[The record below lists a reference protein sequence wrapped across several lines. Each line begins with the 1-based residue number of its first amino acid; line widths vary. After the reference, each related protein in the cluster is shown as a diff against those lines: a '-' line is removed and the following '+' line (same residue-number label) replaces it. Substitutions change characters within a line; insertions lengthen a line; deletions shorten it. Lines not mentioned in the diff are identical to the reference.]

1 MLSKKYS
8 LVASCNIRFYQIWDK
23 KSFPILRPSQG
34 LLPTLFSDDKLFCYQ
49 ITMSCYNLLE
59 NCTMYLVHSKLK
71 ILNKINLYPTS
82 RQIKFYLT
90 IKPLLVVL
98 ILTQNLK
105 INQLLPISGVNNYI
119 CQISGTKP
127 STLWLSPGSKENR
140 KYITTFVIIQKDL
153 SCRNLDRSDPRNSR
167 KGQGDNSSMV

>member
-1 MLSKKYS
+1 
-8 LVASCNIRFYQIWDK
+8 
-23 KSFPILRPSQG
+23 
-34 LLPTLFSDDKLFCYQ
+34 
-49 ITMSCYNLLE
+49 
-59 NCTMYLVHSKLK
+59 MYLVHSKLK

-127 STLWLSPGSKENR
+127 STL
-140 KYITTFVIIQKDL
+140 
-153 SCRNLDRSDPRNSR
+153 
-167 KGQGDNSSMV
+167 